1 MCVIGGDLRRHAKL
15 GGLVFDRLRALLFA
29 TAVSVY
35 DTLPQNTYVDNK
47 EKKNPEV
54 VYFTNSLFALERA
67 KTTPFLSN
75 AVEYVVGVI
84 PRVIACRP
92 MSIIALLR
100 NGDSS
105 PRSLDRRRCLRQ
117 S

>member
-1 MCVIGGDLRRHAKL
+1 MCVIGDDLRRHAKL

-54 VYFTNSLFALERA
+54 VYFTNSLYL
-67 KTTPFLSN
+67 PN
-75 AVEYVVGVI
+75 
-84 PRVIACRP
+84 C
-92 MSIIALLR
+92 IICQRLQNKAI
-100 NGDSS
+100 SK
-105 PRSLDRRRCLRQ
+105 
-117 S
+117 